1 MASLGRNSA
10 SIDLY
15 SSLNVSIAVN
25 DDLSTTTRQNPQVQS
40 HTSFTSPLL
49 TLSES
54 IRDPTQTYITSHDL
68 IEAYNVISLR
78 LRTLMQ
84 KNALDPEKSSLE
96 VFRSHSECI
105 EQCLSR
111 DIRRLLPNPFDTQTS
126 YPQSYLSQDH
136 PEDDVQRITNNILLC
151 RYALRLVADIFAF
164 PVVHVNFAGR
174 PSLFTTMSSH

>member
-1 MASLGRNSA
+1 MSLAQNNDFL
-10 SIDLY
+10 DLY
-15 SSLNVSIAVN
+15 SSSNVSIAVN
-25 DDLSTTTRQNPQVQS
+25 DVSTSIRQAPPGQSNTT
-40 HTSFTSPLL
+40 FASPLV

-78 LRTLMQ
+78 LRTIMQ
-84 KNALDPEKSSLE
+84 KNTLGSDNSSLE
-96 VFRSHSECI
+96 LFKTNSDCI

-126 YPQSYLSQDH
+126 YPQSYFSQDNL
-136 PEDDVQRITNNILLC
+136 EDDMQRITNNVLLC

-164 PVVHVNFAGR
+164 PVVHVNFAG
-174 PSLFTTMSSH
+174 PFSYWYSEPNC